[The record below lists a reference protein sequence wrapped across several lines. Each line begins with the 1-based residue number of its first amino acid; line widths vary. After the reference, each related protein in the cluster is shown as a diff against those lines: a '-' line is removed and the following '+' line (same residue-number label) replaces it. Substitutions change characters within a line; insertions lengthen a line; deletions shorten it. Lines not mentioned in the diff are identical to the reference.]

1 MLFQTMILNLE
12 KFWAD
17 RGCVIVQPYDTEVGA
32 GTFYPATFLN
42 ALGPKPWKAAYVAP
56 SRRPTDGRY
65 GENPYRFQYY
75 FQYQVIIKPSPKD
88 IQQQYLDSLYALGI
102 DPLGAW
108 GLGWQ
113 VQMDGMEISQFTYF
127 QQVGGIDVN
136 PISVELTYGLERI
149 AMYLQNKKHAYE
161 VEYAPGVTLGD
172 LRRDFEYQHCDYNFN
187 HVNAELQRTL
197 FDAYESEAKRL
208 LEKNLIYPA
217 YEFVMKCSHTFNL
230 LAARGVLSHAERQAY
245 VQRVRRVAEA
255 SAKGWLEL
263 QNDVK
268 VEAA

>member
-1 MLFQTMILNLE
+1 
-12 KFWAD
+12 
-17 RGCVIVQPYDTEVGA
+17 
-32 GTFYPATFLN
+32 
-42 ALGPKPWKAAYVAP
+42 
-56 SRRPTDGRY
+56 
-65 GENPYRFQYY
+65 
-75 FQYQVIIKPSPKD
+75 
-88 IQQQYLDSLYALGI
+88 
-102 DPLGAW
+102 
-108 GLGWQ
+108 
-113 VQMDGMEISQFTYF
+113 
-127 QQVGGIDVN
+127 
-136 PISVELTYGLERI
+136 
-149 AMYLQNKKHAYE
+149 MYLQNKKHAYE